1 MTIKHTHAALLNQ
14 HSCYFFLTSVLNN
27 KCQENISR
35 RGKVGTNSEFIGSGA
50 KARCGMLKH
59 LSLAVTKAHALMP
72 VAVVIFVF

>member
-1 MTIKHTHAALLNQ
+1 M
-14 HSCYFFLTSVLNN
+14 
-27 KCQENISR
+27 
-35 RGKVGTNSEFIGSGA
+35 GTNSEFIGSGA